1 MIFEVKVV
9 ICKKIFLFLSWEEKV
24 DCAHRRVLRVGGDGS
39 GDLGD
44 DGENLMMMMMV
55 VMMMVMVMVISVTM
69 VVISVTMV
77 ITSAQVAAAARELE
91 VELARLS
98 TCHVRLERC

>member
-9 ICKKIFLFLSWEEKV
+9 ICKKIFSFNLVELI
-24 DCAHRRVLRVGGDGS
+24 VLTVEFS
-39 GDLGD
+39 GLAA
-44 DGENLMMMMMV
+44 
-55 VMMMVMVMVISVTM
+55 TA

-77 ITSAQVAAAARELE
+77 MTSAQVAAAARELE

-98 TCHVRLERC
+98 T

>member
-44 DGENLMMMMMV
+44 DGENLMIMMMAMI
-55 VMMMVMVMVISVTM
+55 VMMMVMMTMVTM
-69 VVISVTMV
+69 MVTMV